1 MQSFKS
7 CCVCLLAVKV
17 LFCCSDFD
25 SAFWAV
31 LLAAAFLSA
40 AVAQSLA
47 VEVAIAWLCF
57 EIIWECIHNIL
68 YSL

>member
-1 MQSFKS
+1 
-7 CCVCLLAVKV
+7 V
-17 LFCCSDFD
+17 LVCCSDFD